1 MSRIIP
7 AINTIYD
14 NIYQIK
20 VIVKA
25 KKKELE
31 TRLKLCCASLIL
43 SKVPK
48 KIILCSS
55 SHFL

>member
-14 NIYQIK
+14 NIK

>member
-25 KKKELE
+25 KNKELE
-31 TRLKLCCASLIL
+31 SRLKLCCASLIL
-43 SKVPK
+43 SKSPK
-48 KIILCSS
+48 ENNIV
-55 SHFL
+55 